1 MLLAAQSD
9 GRDLR
14 KQLGATAPKDESDV
28 VTVARR
34 TSLQARL
41 QCIDKEV
48 PALHAELA
56 LYEAEDAAELVRLRR
71 DLLAQKISLAEQR
84 IKRLT
89 ESLDK
94 ARRAEAERAVDEARQ
109 MQRQVEAL
117 PQLRTLAAENIRLA
131 EELRSR
137 TKPIEAAEHDL
148 KLSTDLVE
156 KLSEQFGKTR
166 EKATAVGL
174 TETIGQLLRKQR
186 DKLHDPADFQ
196 RSVDDRSQA
205 IDDVQFRLYE
215 LDEIRSNVANPEI
228 FQSLMA
234 EGSSRSD
241 ASIAEEPGKSRPRS
255 SRQQAAAS
263 RPAQPQP
270 DQLLR
275 HAAGAGH
282 HAAPAHPTD
291 QRICPVHR

>member
-1 MLLAAQSD
+1 M
-9 GRDLR
+9 
-14 KQLGATAPKDESDV
+14 
-28 VTVARR
+28 
-34 TSLQARL
+34 
-41 QCIDKEV
+41 
-48 PALHAELA
+48 HAELA
-56 LYEAEDAAELVRLRR
+56 LYEAEDAVELVRLRR
-71 DLLAQKISLAEQR
+71 DLLAQKVALAEQR

-117 PQLRTLAAENIRLA
+117 PQLRTLAAENTRLA

-148 KLSTDLVE
+148 KLSADLVE

-186 DKLHDPADFQ
+186 DKLHDPAEFQ

-228 FQSLMA
+228 IQLIMA
-234 EGSSRSD
+234 E
-241 ASIAEEPGKSRPRS
+241 
-255 SRQQAAAS
+255 
-263 RPAQPQP
+263 
-270 DQLLR
+270 
-275 HAAGAGH
+275 
-282 HAAPAHPTD
+282 APPSLD
-291 QRICPVHR
+291 D